1 MPEIYCKMKEPGYRV
16 LKCPR
21 YKFEADKD
29 AVAVMNIEMKA
40 LFMMEGKS
48 PATPTAPQMT
58 DVTPNRCGEPASRP
72 KRNTRP
78 LERGEVNLKLK
89 N

>member
-1 MPEIYCKMKEPGYRV
+1 MKEPGYRV

-21 YKFEADKD
+21 YEFEADKD

-48 PATPTAPQMT
+48 LAARLP
-58 DVTPNRCGEPASRP
+58 R
-72 KRNTRP
+72 K
-78 LERGEVNLKLK
+78 
-89 N
+89 

>member
-1 MPEIYCKMKEPGYRV
+1 MDIINMPEMYCKMKESGYRV

-21 YKFEADKD
+21 YGFEVDKD

-48 PATPTAPQMT
+48 LATPTAPQMT
-58 DVTPNRCGEPASRP
+58 DVAPNR
-72 KRNTRP
+72 
-78 LERGEVNLKLK
+78 
-89 N
+89 